1 MRIYDNDLTLL
12 RELSL
17 LFGPSGCE
25 GEVADAI
32 ERALPALCDSYTRD
46 RMGNLIALIHTG
58 DLSSEHR
65 RRVMISAHMD
75 EVGVMVSEICEDG
88 LLRFDTVGGIDVSV
102 LEGKKVI
109 LGDETR
115 RISGIIASKAI
126 HHKEK
131 KDRNTPTPLSKLFLD
146 IGAKDRAEAE
156 RYVSVGSVGV
166 FDSEFYRF
174 GKDGAFIKSKALD
187 DRMGCAAMLSVMAAI
202 SRERPT
208 EDLDLYFCFTVREE
222 IGLSGAKVV
231 AQRIAPELS
240 IVLES
245 TAVADLPE
253 TDENKKVAELGKGG
267 ALSVMDRST
276 IYDRKFLEFAR
287 SVAIKE
293 KISVQLKKYV
303 SGGNDAGSIHKSGV
317 GVRTLAL
324 SVPTRYLHSP
334 ACVASVEDYHSVGA
348 LVEAMLRAITDK
360 TP

>member
-1 MRIYDNDLTLL
+1 MRNYDLDLTLL

-32 ERALPALCDSYTRD
+32 ERALPSICDSYTRD
-46 RMGNLIALIHTG
+46 RMGNLIALIRTG
-58 DLSSEHR
+58 DPAAACR
-65 RRVMISAHMD
+65 RKVMISAHMD
-75 EVGVMVSEICEDG
+75 EVGVMVTELCDDG

-102 LEGKKVI
+102 LEGRKVL
-109 LGDETR
+109 LGDEKQ
-115 RISGIIASKAI
+115 RIVGLIASKAI

-131 KDRNTPTPLSKLFLD
+131 KDRNKPTPMNKLFID
-146 IGAKDRAEAE
+146 IGARDRAEAE
-156 RYVSVGSVGV
+156 RYVSVGSFGV

-174 GKDGAFIKSKALD
+174 GKEGAFVKGKALD
-187 DRMGCAAMLSVMAAI
+187 DRMGCASMISVMSAI
-202 SRERPT
+202 KQNPPEA
-208 EDLDLYFCFTVREE
+208 DLDLYFCFTVREE

-231 AQRIAPELS
+231 AQRLAPDLA

-253 TDENKKVAELGKGG
+253 TEESKRVAELGKGG

-276 IYDRKFLEFAR
+276 IYDREFLTFAR
-287 SVAIKE
+287 RIGEEQA
-293 KISVQLKKYV
+293 ISVQLKKYV

-334 ACVASVEDYHSVGA
+334 ACVASVEDYHSVTR
-348 LVEAMLRAITDK
+348 LVEAMLRSMT
-360 TP
+360 TVMP